1 MESDPLESKNLE
13 TDIFQLLQVDG
24 TCDVDALLGLSS
36 EKIVAMYRLL
46 HLTRIWNEKA
56 KSLQRQGRLGTLPSL
71 KGQEAAGVGIA
82 FAMQKEDW
90 FVPAFREAGALFH
103 LGISLRDHFL
113 FWGGDER
120 GGGIPDHLK
129 TTNISIIVGGHLPHA
144 VGIAYAAKYKK
155 EKSAV
160 ICVLG
165 DGATSEGDFHESM
178 NLAAVLQV
186 PIVFVIQN
194 NGWAIST
201 PPHRQTATRTF
212 AEKAGA
218 YAMDGLRVDGNDVF
232 AVYQSIK
239 KYADR
244 AREKNK
250 PALIELL
257 TYRLDDHT
265 TADDATRYRED
276 EDVIEWQKRD
286 PLERLRNYLF
296 KNADW
301 TEARDEEVLTS
312 CISEVDRAAKE
323 YLKIEAPDP
332 RNMFKFIY
340 NDMPWHLREE
350 LDEVSASLQQGG
362 EE

>member
-1 MESDPLESKNLE
+1 MESKPLENKNSE

-24 TCDVDALLGLSS
+24 TCDAEKLDGLSDDQ
-36 EKIVAMYRLL
+36 VAGMYRLL
-46 HLTRIWNEKA
+46 HLTHTWNEKG

-82 FAMQKEDW
+82 FAMHKEDW

-120 GGGIPDHLK
+120 GGGIPDDLK

-144 VGIAYAAKYKK
+144 VGIAYANKYKK

-178 NLAAVLQV
+178 NLAAVMQV

-212 AEKAGA
+212 AEKAAA
-218 YAMDGLRVDGNDVF
+218 YAMDGERVDGNDVF
-232 AVYQSIK
+232 AVYHSVK

-244 AREKNK
+244 AREENK
-250 PALIELL
+250 PALIELI

-265 TADDATRYRED
+265 TADDATRYRSD
-276 EDVIEWQKRD
+276 EEVKEWQKRD
-286 PLERLRNYLF
+286 PIERVRHYLY
-296 KNADW
+296 KYAGW
-301 TEARDEEVLTS
+301 TDAREEHVVTDCVAEVEA
-312 CISEVDRAAKE
+312 AAKE
-323 YLKIEAPDP
+323 YLKMEKPDP
-332 RNMFKFIY
+332 RSMFRFIY
-340 NDMPWHLREE
+340 NDMPRHLQEE
-350 LDEVSASLQQGG
+350 LEEMNASLQQKG